1 MSHKTKIKDLIQKQS
16 FRVIK
21 SSEGVYFGQMENDE
35 KHGKGIMVTQK
46 NIFEGK
52 YDRDVKKTGS
62 EKNIDG
68 IYKG

>member
-1 MSHKTKIKDLIQKQS
+1 
-16 FRVIK
+16 
-21 SSEGVYFGQMENDE
+21 MENDE
-35 KHGKGIMVTQK
+35 KHGKGIMVTEK

-52 YDRDVKKTGS
+52 YDRDVKTSGY